1 MVTTTNGQQRC
12 YTSEGTIAGTK
23 MRRARHVENED
34 TWQRYVEVVTH
45 RQQDTGAPR
54 ALAKVQEKK
63 GPCKCKGKKR
73 TPDTVCDVEKG
84 KTQESRLAT
93 LKKCNMFKLRERLV
107 TWVRCVET
115 RTHTRLRRRQ
125 MNQSRSH

>member
-45 RQQDTGAPR
+45 RQQEHGSPKGTG
-54 ALAKVQEKK
+54 KGSGK
-63 GPCKCKGKKR
+63 GPSKCKGKKR

-84 KTQESRLAT
+84 K
-93 LKKCNMFKLRERLV
+93 LV
-107 TWVRCVET
+107 T
-115 RTHTRLRRRQ
+115 
-125 MNQSRSH
+125 